1 MKEEWKIIE
10 NYEEYQISTLGRV
23 KSLKHNKERLL
34 RLSKNSKRGGYM
46 YVRLCKNG
54 KST

>member
-34 RLSKNSKRGGYM
+34 RLSKNPENNSIDN
-46 YVRLCKNG
+46 LE
-54 KST
+54 